1 MTSKYSDTEI
11 LYVNL
16 SAEAEALR
24 MRAEANENRLESLL
38 AKVEPPQ
45 PAPRSLIPTPS
56 GSLNPSAPP
65 KEYVFLLI
73 CHMHITYMCESGWLH
88 GNFELANRHD
98 YLAKNEFMEADRG

>member
-1 MTSKYSDTEI
+1 M
-11 LYVNL
+11 YVNL

-56 GSLNPSAPP
+56 GSLNPSAPA
-65 KEYVFLLI
+65 KE
-73 CHMHITYMCESGWLH
+73 
-88 GNFELANRHD
+88 
-98 YLAKNEFMEADRG
+98 